1 MDCNKQANY
10 ALNYCRACNWN
21 VYYRPGAMGATTKQE
36 GNLDDC
42 ERARDI
48 KVWIENSFDLEFSWC
63 RACRSSNEGERLH
76 ILSNNRFTPP
86 ILGHF
91 ISYHQF

>member
-1 MDCNKQANY
+1 MDRDQQANY

-42 ERARDI
+42 ERAHCDI
-48 KVWIENSFDLEFSWC
+48 MVWTENNFNLEFSGIVQVVLQT
-63 RACRSSNEGERLH
+63 RGALAHTMIIASLHPSSV
-76 ILSNNRFTPP
+76 IQPLSP
-86 ILGHF
+86 
-91 ISYHQF
+91 